1 MDRGEP
7 TYPTAN
13 GWPQRSA
20 SDALAMALAGLYQLL
35 SEASPE
41 QWRGMQ
47 AAMRQAGVAPR
58 DMPGLWPERADAVR
72 DALHRMHPG
81 RLVDLAL
88 AVARKIER
96 HTVED

>member
-1 MDRGEP
+1 MYGQKRMAAN
-7 TYPTAN
+7 TA
-13 GWPQRSA
+13 GPEQRTVA
-20 SDALAMALAGLYQLL
+20 DTLAMAMAGLYELL
-35 SEASPE
+35 SEAGPE

-47 AAMRQAGVAPR
+47 DAMRQAGVTPR

-81 RLVDLAL
+81 RLIDLAL

-96 HTVED
+96 HTLP